1 MPVKDFPDVKVVI
14 NIDNST
20 TVINNYTVSIV
31 NEIAPRRVTYDNRSY
46 TEYTVIMGGGW
57 YDGYWSDGK
66 FVPKAAYPKT
76 VQTVAA
82 AQATPQVAKGMPTGY
97 YQTGDEPALASASDP
112 WYENTGMM
120 MGAAVA
126 FVVAAIGVS
135 WLGGRFRRRLKG

>member
-1 MPVKDFPDVKVVI
+1 MEVVI

-20 TVINNYTVSIV
+20 TTNNYTVSIV
-31 NEIAPRRVTYDNRSY
+31 NEIGPRKVIYDNRSY
-46 TEYTVIMGGGW
+46 TEYTVIMGGTW

-66 FVPKAAYPKT
+66 FVPRAVYPKN

-112 WYENTGMM
+112 WYETTVAMTV
-120 MGAAVA
+120 AAVA
-126 FVVAAIGVS
+126 MAFAVVGLS
-135 WLGGRFRRRLKG
+135 WFAGRRRRSKG